1 MKQIIIPLL
10 LSIILIGCC
19 KDTPPE
25 YNPSAN
31 FKMYEPG
38 VPVWRYY
45 WERIDRDTFLGGF
58 IIFEALDTTK
68 GISYEWQIGAENIKG
83 QRSVGRDFSNV
94 ADKTNIEIELRVY
107 YPNKKSDTLVRK
119 FNITK
124 STSFPTIFNKSNW
137 IFINDNDNK
146 DTLRFRY
153 FRSPNGS
160 SYDTIFIDD
169 CKRYVDGGLVNYTSY
184 DLGLFST
191 LEGHSLIPC
200 SKNTSLRDVFISLD
214 NGNKNK
220 ATLRAKKINS
230 NTSIQL
236 TSYTGYTIH

>member
-1 MKQIIIPLL
+1 MRK
-10 LSIILIGCC
+10 IILMSASILVLYYSCC
-19 KDTPPE
+19 KEETPE

-38 VPVWRYY
+38 VPAWRYY

-169 CKRYVDGGLVNYTSY
+169 CKRYVDGLNYTSY
-184 DLGLFST
+184 DLGLVGSVGSENF
-191 LEGHSLIPC
+191 LPC
-200 SKNTSLRDVFISLD
+200 SSNFSLKDIFISLD
-214 NGNKNK
+214 NKNK
-220 ATLRAKKINS
+220 EKAYLRTEKGIN
-230 NTSIQL
+230 NKWVLQK
-236 TSYTGYTIH
+236 YTGYTIH